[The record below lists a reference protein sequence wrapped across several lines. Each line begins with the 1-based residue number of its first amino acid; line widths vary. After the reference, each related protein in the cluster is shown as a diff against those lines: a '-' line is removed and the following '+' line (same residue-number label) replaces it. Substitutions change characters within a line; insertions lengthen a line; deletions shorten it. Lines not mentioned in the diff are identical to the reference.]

1 MLEQLLSFERDLF
14 LMLNNFQ
21 SAFLD
26 NALWLYTGM
35 VVWIPF
41 VIFFLVAL
49 TYGKPR
55 KEWGPIL
62 IALVTVVLI
71 GHLFVAGIF
80 KPYFARLRP
89 VFHPD
94 FINDVKTIGTYT
106 GGGLYGFI
114 SGHSTFAFG
123 FAMFTSLLFRYKPYS
138 IVVFLWALIMVYS
151 RIYFGVHF
159 LSDVVAG
166 TLMGLIIG
174 TGVYYLYE
182 LYIEK
187 VLYKDQE
194 GITVAADL
202 YSSYRKRLIT
212 YTFIGYI
219 AFFTL
224 FSKQIVH
231 IMQ

>member
-1 MLEQLLSFERDLF
+1 MLEQLLSIERNLF
-14 LMLNNFQ
+14 LMLNNFH

-35 VVWIPF
+35 SVWIPF
-41 VIFFLVAL
+41 VVFFLAAL
-49 TYGKPR
+49 IYGKPKR
-55 KEWGPIL
+55 EWGPIL
-62 IALVTVVLI
+62 IALIAVVLI

-94 FINDVKTIGTYT
+94 FMNEVKTIGTYT

-166 TLMGLIIG
+166 TIMGLIIG
-174 TGVYYLYE
+174 VGVYYLYE
-182 LYIEK
+182 RYMDK
-187 VLYKDQE
+187 VFYNEQNDVILP
-194 GITVAADL
+194 GNL
-202 YSSYRKRLIT
+202 YSHYRKRLIT
-212 YTFIGYI
+212 YTFIGYV
-219 AFFTL
+219 TL
-224 FSKQIVH
+224 FVVFSKQIVH
-231 IMQ
+231 LMG